1 MIAER
6 IKELRTEKNLTQAE
20 LARKL
25 GLTRGGVNSW
35 EQSLSLPSLQ
45 CLVTL
50 SQFFNTSADY
60 LLRLS
65 DRTSINV
72 SGLRDRDIALVN
84 DIIDRLRE
92 ESKD

>member
-6 IKELRTEKNLTQAE
+6 IRELRTEKNMTQAE
-20 LARKL
+20 LAKKL

-45 CLVTL
+45 CLIMLT
-50 SQFFNTSADY
+50 QYFNTSADY
-60 LLRLS
+60 LLGLT

-72 SGLRDRDIALVN
+72 SGLKNKDIALVG
-84 DIIDRLRE
+84 DIINRLKE